1 MAEASLAFPIICLT
15 LSFLFVVAVYNPSIM
30 RHLGDFHHHII
41 LPVYQQIARKLFN
54 RNPINQSPPN
64 RTPEAGYEALNLD
77 TKDEEEQ
84 SPSLLPT
91 SSMPTPD
98 YHRHDED
105 PAPDPFNMLSER
117 DTETEMH
124 DLSGTSSY
132 AEGPYRPRP
141 WADFVD
147 MAGLSTHSPSRS
159 PAGSV
164 VSSDE
169 YDSEWSNSAPD
180 EAVYEPHNLT
190 DGIPVLEFDLRRS
203 IYIVGNE
210 HEQGGP
216 TVWLDEVVEWTSQGV
231 FAFVSP
237 DIMEQR
243 R

>member
-1 MAEASLAFPIICLT
+1 MEEASLAFPIICLT

-30 RHLGDFHHHII
+30 RHLGAFHHHII

-54 RNPINQSPPN
+54 RNPISQRPPD
-64 RTPEAGYEALNLD
+64 RTSGVGYEALNLD

-84 SPSLLPT
+84 SPSPPTT

-117 DTETEMH
+117 DTETEIY
-124 DLSGTSSY
+124 DLSRPTSY
-132 AEGPYRPRP
+132 AGSPYRPSN
-141 WADFVD
+141 FVEL
-147 MAGLSTHSPSRS
+147 AGLSTHSPSHS
-159 PAGSV
+159 TAGSV

-169 YDSEWSNSAPD
+169 YDSEWSDSALD
-180 EAVYEPHNLT
+180 EAVYVRHNPT
-190 DGIPVLEFDLRRS
+190 DDIPVWEFDVRRP

-210 HEQGGP
+210 HEQGRP

-237 DIMEQR
+237 DILEQR